1 MPTKKTD
8 LREIQKK
15 IENNAV
21 REVAHHACCNGLM
34 QCDRCGRE
42 QRIRTVCCFCNTIN
56 EAPLCT
62 VCGKQ
67 KRLVKNGD
75 CINKHTGKCVI
86 DQKSVLNEKHSTVE
100 NALKHF
106 AKS

>member
-1 MPTKKTD
+1 MSVILSFVVTNEQTAPRVSKQIGD
-8 LREIQKK
+8 ER
-15 IENNAV
+15 
-21 REVAHHACCNGLM
+21 